1 MKEGDVID
9 GRFELLELVGEGGMG
24 KVFRTA
30 DRETGTVVATKFPTE
45 QHNEDR
51 ARFAREAEVLA
62 ELSHPGIVR
71 YVAHGSLPEGQDY
84 LVMEWAEGETLA
96 TRLRGDG
103 LTVKDS
109 VTLVRRVAE
118 ALAQAHGRGV
128 IHRDIKPSNIVIPG
142 GRVEDAIL
150 IDFGIA
156 RRTVEVSGLTRTGVM
171 VGTPSYMAPEQA
183 RAERTIDARADVFGL
198 GCLLYECVS
207 GTPPFGG
214 GYWMSIRL
222 KVLLSDPAPLATIRA
237 DLPAA
242 LSDLAQRMLEKD
254 CENRP
259 ADAGVVAAELELI
272 ERSTTL
278 QGEAPPQTSGAPG
291 ALPPGRTV
299 AARPSALAL
308 DAAKSSDSFVILALA
323 HDGDDEE
330 SDPAP
335 EALRQI
341 DAGLR
346 GSVEALGGSL
356 EIMPDGAIA
365 VRVTGAAHGA
375 EVAVRAAM
383 CAFAMRRV
391 LPGAPIVLSLAER
404 DNELNANLER
414 GVHFLVKTALRAIFA
429 ATTEAGADPPDADIA
444 IDEKA
449 AERLDGRFRISR
461 SDAGYVL
468 RVELGD

>member
-1 MKEGDVID
+1 
-9 GRFELLELVGEGGMG
+9 
-24 KVFRTA
+24 
-30 DRETGTVVATKFPTE
+30 
-45 QHNEDR
+45 
-51 ARFAREAEVLA
+51 
-62 ELSHPGIVR
+62 
-71 YVAHGSLPEGQDY
+71 
-84 LVMEWAEGETLA
+84 
-96 TRLRGDG
+96 
-103 LTVKDS
+103 
-109 VTLVRRVAE
+109 
-118 ALAQAHGRGV
+118 
-128 IHRDIKPSNIVIPG
+128 
-142 GRVEDAIL
+142 
-150 IDFGIA
+150 
-156 RRTVEVSGLTRTGVM
+156 
-171 VGTPSYMAPEQA
+171 
-183 RAERTIDARADVFGL
+183 
-198 GCLLYECVS
+198 
-207 GTPPFGG
+207 
-214 GYWMSIRL
+214 
-222 KVLLSDPAPLATIRA
+222 
-237 DLPAA
+237 
-242 LSDLAQRMLEKD
+242 
-254 CENRP
+254 
-259 ADAGVVAAELELI
+259 
-272 ERSTTL
+272 
-278 QGEAPPQTSGAPG
+278 
-291 ALPPGRTV
+291 V